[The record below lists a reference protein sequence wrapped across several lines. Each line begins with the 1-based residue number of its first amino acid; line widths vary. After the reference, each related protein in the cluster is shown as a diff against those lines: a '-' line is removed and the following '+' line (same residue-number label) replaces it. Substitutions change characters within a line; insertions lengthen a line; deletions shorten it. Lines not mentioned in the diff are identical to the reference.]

1 MKRSKEASLPVW
13 LELDVNGQI
22 KRFGGCWLMEI
33 TDSDWFSLT
42 VFVNSFFSFSFFLFF
57 CSLFVKWIMRNAPAC
72 SNLFAVL
79 AKYPS
84 EDSPNLWVSLIP
96 NSLLS
101 VPPSLSLSLS
111 FSLLRKRKQA
121 TFETWIWLLK
131 RRRATASRNVL
142 KQDAQF
148 KNYHQQQNGTPLN
161 SSA

>member
-1 MKRSKEASLPVW
+1 
-13 LELDVNGQI
+13 
-22 KRFGGCWLMEI
+22 MEI

-101 VPPSLSLSLS
+101 VPPSLSLSLFLS
-111 FSLLRKRKQA
+111 FSLSLS
-121 TFETWIWLLK
+121 F
-131 RRRATASRNVL
+131 SFCSPFPVL
-142 KQDAQF
+142 
-148 KNYHQQQNGTPLN
+148 HT
-161 SSA
+161 SSDLIYK